1 MNLEKI
7 FSGRAGEMKVKVSV
21 ILPAYN
27 AENTIRRAICSILDQ
42 SMSSFE
48 LIIIDDGSTDG
59 TLSEIN
65 SLRDPRIVLI
75 SRENRGLS
83 SSLNEAILKSKGKYI
98 ARMDADDFSDSE
110 RLRVQSNFL
119 DNNKNISVVGS
130 AVVVKYMDGSERVR
144 RRPVSP
150 DQIRRLIVL
159 FNPIA
164 HSTVMIRKS
173 DLSVVGFYD
182 ESKDGSR
189 TNLVE
194 DYDLWVRF
202 ISAGFQLSNI
212 KEPLLEY
219 YKSSSSIL
227 SSQSRFSRL
236 RQQINSRKQ
245 IIVKL
250 RLPFWHYGLIPPVI
264 LFSVLSGAG
273 LKLDGMFNFLS
284 MFSKEHR
291 KSTTDE

>member
-1 MNLEKI
+1 
-7 FSGRAGEMKVKVSV
+7 MKVKVSV